1 MWKPGPVRRDLW
13 QLRKVLLGLIR
24 RGLLA
29 RLIKLCKMHVYGIH
43 LHMFLRATSGYVK
56 LLLETEDG
64 NVTTFQRSI
73 SQAAGKG
80 NYVSVYAINEA
91 TVTWASYEEK
101 LKSFGILIKAR
112 NFLVFQVSRQAV
124 VSPHLQARNGLSFS
138 AMSVAKSIHR
148 SQSHHAA
155 STTPSHSID

>member
-1 MWKPGPVRRDLW
+1 MS
-13 QLRKVLLGLIR
+13 
-24 RGLLA
+24 
-29 RLIKLCKMHVYGIH
+29 
-43 LHMFLRATSGYVK
+43 LRATSGYVK

-91 TVTWASYEEK
+91 TVTWAGYEEK

-112 NFLVFQVSRQAV
+112 NFLVFQVSQQAL
-124 VSPHLQARNGLSFS
+124 VSPHLHARMDS
-138 AMSVAKSIHR
+138 AALQCLLPNPCMDHDHIMQRQRTLFYHR
-148 SQSHHAA
+148 AQSCE
-155 STTPSHSID
+155 